1 MTIKF
6 LGHACFLITSS
17 SGVRIITDPYE
28 PGGFGG
34 QIGYGPITDAADV
47 VLVSH
52 DHADHNYVQGVAG
65 NPTVVEGRQSAAGIS
80 FEVTNSFHDDT
91 GGSQRGPNR
100 IFTFEVDGIRLCHLG
115 DLGHTLTK
123 EQVNS
128 IGSVDVLLVPV
139 GGTFTIDAQGADQV
153 IEQLQPS
160 VVIPMHYKTAKVEL
174 PIAEVDNFLAGK
186 DNVERPE
193 SSSVE
198 LSAEDIG
205 LEQRIIVLL
214 PAN

>member
-17 SGVRIITDPYE
+17 SGVQIITDPYE

-65 NPTVVEGRQSAAGIS
+65 NPIVVSGSEDAGGIL
-80 FEVTNSFHDDT
+80 FKATPAFHDDT

-100 IFTFEVDGIRLCHLG
+100 IFSFEVDRIRVCHLG
-115 DLGHTLTK
+115 DLGHPLTA
-123 EQVNS
+123 EQTES
-128 IGSVDVLLVPV
+128 IGPVDVVLVPV

-160 VVIPMHYKTAKVEL
+160 VVIPMHYKTAKVGL
-174 PIAEVDNFLAGK
+174 PIAGVDDFLAGK
-186 DNVERPE
+186 DNVERRE

-205 LEQRIIVLL
+205 SEQQIIVLP